1 MPKKQFHKYFEKDD
15 YFIYDKKQ
23 MNCKSLSINRYWFV
37 SFPPVLNLPNKAF
50 NQNLYKK
57 EDAIQF
63 RNRILRSYINQGENN
78 QYKDIIRKYI

>member
-1 MPKKQFHKYFEKDD
+1 MPKKRFESYFEKDD
-15 YFIYDKKQ
+15 WFIIDKNQ
-23 MNCKSLSINRYWFV
+23 INSKSLSYNHYWFV
-37 SFPPVLNLPNKAF
+37 YFPPVLNLPSKAF

-78 QYKDIIRKYI
+78 EYKNIIRKYI